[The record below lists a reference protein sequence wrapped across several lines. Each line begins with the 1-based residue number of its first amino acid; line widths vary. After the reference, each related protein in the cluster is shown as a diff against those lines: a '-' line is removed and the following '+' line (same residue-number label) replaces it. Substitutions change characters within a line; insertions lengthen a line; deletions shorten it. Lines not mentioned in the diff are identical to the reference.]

1 MNDFGMAEGRLM
13 NEEWQKIYSGTGR
26 YFVRISGK
34 AARND
39 LIMFLEKNGFACAEN
54 ESRSRESTIDSR
66 FPLTVDLGC
75 KEYGHIGNTTCA
87 AAAAASGK
95 LITVKEFMSLYE
107 IVNPVVIV

>member
-1 MNDFGMAEGRLM
+1 M
-13 NEEWQKIYSGTGR
+13 NEEWQKIYSKRGKL
-26 YFVRISGK
+26 FIRISDKK
-34 AARND
+34 ARKD

-66 FPLTVDLGC
+66 FPLTVDLGR

-95 LITVKEFMSLYE
+95 LITFKEFMSLYE

>member
-34 AARND
+34 AARED
-39 LIMFLEKNGFACAEN
+39 FVIFLEKNGFACAEN
-54 ESRSRESTIDSR
+54 ESRSRESTIESR
-66 FPLTVDLGC
+66 FPLTVDLGR

-87 AAAAASGK
+87 AAAVASGK

>member
-1 MNDFGMAEGRLM
+1 M
-13 NEEWQKIYSGTGR
+13 NEEWQKIYSKR
-26 YFVRISGK
+26 DIYFVRISDKK
-34 AARND
+34 ARKD
-39 LIMFLEKNGFACAEN
+39 LIMFLEKNGFVCAEN

-66 FPLTVDLGC
+66 FPLTVDLGR

>member
-1 MNDFGMAEGRLM
+1 M

-34 AARND
+34 ATRED
-39 LIMFLEKNGFACAEN
+39 FVMFLEKNGFTCAEN
-54 ESRSRESTIDSR
+54 ETRSRESTIDSR
-66 FPLTVDLGC
+66 FPLTVDLGR

-107 IVNPVVIV
+107 IVNSVVIV

>member
-13 NEEWQKIYSGTGR
+13 NEEWQKIYSKRGI
-26 YFVRISGK
+26 YFVRISDKK
-34 AARND
+34 ARKD

-54 ESRSRESTIDSR
+54 ESRSRESTIESR
-66 FPLTVDLGC
+66 FPLTVDLGR

>member
-1 MNDFGMAEGRLM
+1 MDDFGMAEGRLM
-13 NEEWQKIYSGTGR
+13 NEEWQKIYSKRGKL
-26 YFVRISGK
+26 FVRISDKK
-34 AARND
+34 ARKD

-66 FPLTVDLGC
+66 FPLTVDLGR

>member
-1 MNDFGMAEGRLM
+1 M
-13 NEEWQKIYSGTGR
+13 NEEWQKIYSKRGKL
-26 YFVRISGK
+26 FVRISDKK
-34 AARND
+34 ARKD
-39 LIMFLEKNGFACAEN
+39 LIMFLEKNGFVCAEN

-66 FPLTVDLGC
+66 FPLTVDLGR

>member
-1 MNDFGMAEGRLM
+1 MNDFGMTEGRSM
-13 NEEWQKIYSGTGR
+13 NEEWQKIYSKRGR
-26 YFVRISGK
+26 YFVRIRKKK
-34 AARND
+34 ARKD

-54 ESRSRESTIDSR
+54 ESRNRESTIESR
-66 FPLTVDLGC
+66 FPLTVDLGR

>member
-13 NEEWQKIYSGTGR
+13 NEEWQKDCSGTGKF
-26 YFVRISGK
+26 FVRISDKK
-34 AARND
+34 ARKD

-54 ESRSRESTIDSR
+54 ESRSRESTIESR
-66 FPLTVDLGC
+66 FPLTVDLGR

>member
-1 MNDFGMAEGRLM
+1 M
-13 NEEWQKIYSGTGR
+13 NEEWQKIYSKRGKL
-26 YFVRISGK
+26 FVRISDKK
-34 AARND
+34 ARKD

-66 FPLTVDLGC
+66 FPLTVDLGR

-95 LITVKEFMSLYE
+95 LITVKEFMELYE
-107 IVNPVVIV
+107 HENPAVTE

>member
-1 MNDFGMAEGRLM
+1 M

-34 AARND
+34 AARED
-39 LIMFLEKNGFACAEN
+39 FVIFLEKNGFTCAEN
-54 ESRSRESTIDSR
+54 GSKSRESTIGSR
-66 FPLTVDLGC
+66 FPLTVDLGR

>member
-1 MNDFGMAEGRLM
+1 M
-13 NEEWQKIYSGTGR
+13 
-26 YFVRISGK
+26 
-34 AARND
+34 
-39 LIMFLEKNGFACAEN
+39 
-54 ESRSRESTIDSR
+54 
-66 FPLTVDLGC
+66 DLGR

>member
-1 MNDFGMAEGRLM
+1 M
-13 NEEWQKIYSGTGR
+13 NEEWQKIYSKRGKL
-26 YFVRISGK
+26 FVRISDKK
-34 AARND
+34 ARKD
-39 LIMFLEKNGFACAEN
+39 LIIFLEKNGFECAEN

-66 FPLTVDLGC
+66 FPLTVDLGR

>member
-1 MNDFGMAEGRLM
+1 M
-13 NEEWQKIYSGTGR
+13 NEEWQKIYSKRGI

-34 AARND
+34 KARKD

-54 ESRSRESTIDSR
+54 ESRSRESTIESR
-66 FPLTVDLGC
+66 FPLTVDLAR

>member
-1 MNDFGMAEGRLM
+1 MNDFGMAEGRSM
-13 NEEWQKIYSGTGR
+13 NEECKKDYSGTGR

-34 AARND
+34 AARED
-39 LIMFLEKNGFACAEN
+39 FVVFLEKNGFTCAEN
-54 ESRSRESTIDSR
+54 ESRNRESTIDSR
-66 FPLTVDLGC
+66 FPLTVDLGR

>member
-1 MNDFGMAEGRLM
+1 M

-34 AARND
+34 AARED
-39 LIMFLEKNGFACAEN
+39 FVIFLEKNGFACAEN
-54 ESRSRESTIDSR
+54 ESRSRESTIESR
-66 FPLTVDLGC
+66 FPLTVDLGR

-107 IVNPVVIV
+107 KANPVVIV

>member
-1 MNDFGMAEGRLM
+1 MNDFGMTEGRLM
-13 NEEWQKIYSGTGR
+13 NEEWQKIYSKRGKL
-26 YFVRISGK
+26 FVRISDKK
-34 AARND
+34 ARKD

-66 FPLTVDLGC
+66 FPLTVDLGR

-107 IVNPVVIV
+107 TVNPVVIV

>member
-1 MNDFGMAEGRLM
+1 MDDFGMAEGRSM
-13 NEEWQKIYSGTGR
+13 NEEWQKIYSKRGI
-26 YFVRISGK
+26 YFVRISDKK
-34 AARND
+34 ARKD

-54 ESRSRESTIDSR
+54 ESRSRESTIESR
-66 FPLTVDLGC
+66 FPLTVDLGR

-107 IVNPVVIV
+107 IVNPVVIL